1 MAAPGPSLCV
11 AHRSCRPP
19 AWVPRPQARE
29 MVAVMSQWC
38 QGAAIVT
45 HEAGSRAKAAG
56 LGPCSVRPGEA
67 WREQRLSCF
76 SSSMPIMSKGTE
88 EAPNSGE
95 PGESTVSLHAAPRC
109 RAQGCWGSACG
120 WEGRKGRAEA
130 TQCCGQAGSSRF
142 LARGHSLGCGC
153 PLTLLGLQ
161 GLLPFHPA
169 STAGLEQARGMAPSD
184 TRPCQ
189 VLTAA
194 HACSL
199 LPLQCACCAA
209 GHRSTRTSAG
219 RHLPTVGSVPT
230 SSAW

>member
-1 MAAPGPSLCV
+1 
-11 AHRSCRPP
+11 
-19 AWVPRPQARE
+19 

-45 HEAGSRAKAAG
+45 RGAGSRAKAAG

-169 STAGLEQARGMAPSD
+169 VIRVGIKRGFRRI
-184 TRPCQ
+184 TGNFYVGFFR
-189 VLTAA
+189 
-194 HACSL
+194 
-199 LPLQCACCAA
+199 LPIIFRLIVSIGAF
-209 GHRSTRTSAG
+209 
-219 RHLPTVGSVPT
+219 
-230 SSAW
+230 

>member
-1 MAAPGPSLCV
+1 MTRG
-11 AHRSCRPP
+11 
-19 AWVPRPQARE
+19 
-29 MVAVMSQWC
+29 
-38 QGAAIVT
+38 
-45 HEAGSRAKAAG
+45 AGSRAKAAG

-109 RAQGCWGSACG
+109 WAQGCWGSACG
-120 WEGRKGRAEA
+120 WEGRKGGGRGSPVPRA
-130 TQCCGQAGSSRF
+130 GRV
-142 LARGHSLGCGC
+142 LL
-153 PLTLLGLQ
+153 LLGQ
-161 GLLPFHPA
+161 GAQLGPWLPAGTGGPA
-169 STAGLEQARGMAPSD
+169 MPPSPPPPQPCPSAGTAGPEQALGTAPTD

>member
-194 HACSL
+194 HGCSL

-209 GHRSTRTSAG
+209 GHGSTRTSAG
-219 RHLPTVGSVPT
+219 RHLPMVGSVPT
-230 SSAW
+230 ASAW

>member
-1 MAAPGPSLCV
+1 M
-11 AHRSCRPP
+11 
-19 AWVPRPQARE
+19 WVPRPQARE

-120 WEGRKGRAEA
+120 WEGRKDRK
-130 TQCCGQAGSSRF
+130 
-142 LARGHSLGCGC
+142 
-153 PLTLLGLQ
+153 
-161 GLLPFHPA
+161 
-169 STAGLEQARGMAPSD
+169 
-184 TRPCQ
+184 
-189 VLTAA
+189 
-194 HACSL
+194 
-199 LPLQCACCAA
+199 
-209 GHRSTRTSAG
+209 
-219 RHLPTVGSVPT
+219 SVV
-230 SSAW
+230 

>member
-1 MAAPGPSLCV
+1 M
-11 AHRSCRPP
+11 
-19 AWVPRPQARE
+19 
-29 MVAVMSQWC
+29 
-38 QGAAIVT
+38 T

-95 PGESTVSLHAAPRC
+95 PGESTVSL
-109 RAQGCWGSACG
+109 
-120 WEGRKGRAEA
+120 EGRKGRAEA